1 MTKEME
7 GLMVMVVGTVM
18 VMMQTA
24 NATTIDMAASDLT
37 TVQSMHTVEV
47 NKDTTGNE
55 GFRRGVSTQG
65 NEGFSRG
72 MSLGREERG
81 CRRKNGQVR

>member
-1 MTKEME
+1 MTKKME
-7 GLMVMVVGTVM
+7 GWMVVVVGTVM
-18 VMMQTA
+18 VIMQTA

-47 NKDTTGNE
+47 NEDTQGDE
-55 GFRRGVSTQG
+55 GFRRPSTQG
-65 NEGFSRG
+65 YEGFSRG
-72 MSLGREERG
+72 MSIGREERG